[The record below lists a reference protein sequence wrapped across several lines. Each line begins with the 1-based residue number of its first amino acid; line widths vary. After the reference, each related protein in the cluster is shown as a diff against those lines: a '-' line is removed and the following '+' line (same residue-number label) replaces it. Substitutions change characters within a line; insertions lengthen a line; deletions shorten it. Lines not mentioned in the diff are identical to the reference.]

1 MSDASRVS
9 SEVTEK
15 RCSSCSVVKPLDEFH
30 RSQNGKYG
38 RTSWCKDCA
47 STYSKTH
54 KRNRTTAAVAKAEVP
69 PPPAIS
75 AHELFG
81 FITGNGI
88 REDRGD
94 ARLAL
99 AARII
104 DLQGEI
110 LRELIR

>member
-1 MSDASRVS
+1 MSDASNTL

-15 RCSSCSVVKPLDEFH
+15 RCSSCSVMKPLDDFH
-30 RSQNGKYG
+30 RSSHGKYG
-38 RTSWCKDCA
+38 RVSWCKDC
-47 STYSKTH
+47 SRTYTKTHRRSKT
-54 KRNRTTAAVAKAEVP
+54 AVAKAEVP
-69 PPPAIS
+69 PPPSIS
-75 AHELFG
+75 THELFG